1 MEAVLCK
8 KGGSSASVSE
18 DYGQLPLT
26 VKQDC
31 SIKNRAIAVNNF
43 INDFDS
49 TRLLSSLRRNCS
61 LWVNRSMNS
70 ESTPVGNAG
79 RFFGNVDIS
88 ANLLN

>member
-1 MEAVLCK
+1 MEAVLRK

-43 INDFDS
+43 INDF
-49 TRLLSSLRRNCS
+49 NI
-61 LWVNRSMNS
+61 
-70 ESTPVGNAG
+70 PVGVHAFQSFPFWI
-79 RFFGNVDIS
+79 R
-88 ANLLN
+88 LTPE